1 MNLYTAIHLPYLASL
16 IRLQYQFLLHFD
28 SVHENFLILAAVME
42 PTTAEERRS
51 HKDIL

>member
-16 IRLQYQFLLHFD
+16 IRLHQFLLHFD